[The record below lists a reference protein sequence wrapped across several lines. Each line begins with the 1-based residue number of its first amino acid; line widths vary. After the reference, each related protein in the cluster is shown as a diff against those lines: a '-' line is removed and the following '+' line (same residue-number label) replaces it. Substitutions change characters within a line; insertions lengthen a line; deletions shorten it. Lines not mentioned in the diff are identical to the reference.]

1 MLTLPAG
8 SKTPPLINV
17 ILWLSSTGMVCN
29 ASAGVSGSRCVKA
42 VLPNLFRF
50 RSHLQSIAAFPFT
63 WLWLYGRCDIV
74 QHLVFVVRPRYFL
87 YFIHCM
93 LSALQ
98 QILLQ
103 SSKYDLDTDSA
114 SQYFL
119 SVNTNAILKEERRV
133 FLLARVVYDWTENF
147 ALCTNIRAVG
157 WRIVGLMMNTVLVP

>member
-1 MLTLPAG
+1 
-8 SKTPPLINV
+8 
-17 ILWLSSTGMVCN
+17 MVCN

-114 SQYFL
+114 SQYFVCQHKRYFKRGKKSL
-119 SVNTNAILKEERRV
+119 FTSQSRLRLNGEFCSLHKYSCCWLKDCGSYDEYRVGSVNES
-133 FLLARVVYDWTENF
+133 
-147 ALCTNIRAVG
+147 
-157 WRIVGLMMNTVLVP
+157 TVLKQWNTSCYI

>member
-1 MLTLPAG
+1 
-8 SKTPPLINV
+8 
-17 ILWLSSTGMVCN
+17 MVCN

-93 LSALQ
+93 LSAMQ

-114 SQYFL
+114 SQYFVCQHKRYFKRGKKSL
-119 SVNTNAILKEERRV
+119 
-133 FLLARVVYDWTENF
+133 LLARVVYDWTENF

-157 WRIVGLMMNTVLVP
+157 WRIVGLMMNTMLVP